1 MHANTTIPEII
12 GCAAVYEATKIT
24 RYRDIVLAYWK
35 CAVTDRGYF
44 VTGGQTNGEIWT
56 PKHRQASRLGERNQE
71 HCSVYNMIRLA
82 NILFTWTGDV
92 SYLDYIEK
100 NLYNGILAQAYWK
113 EDLPNGQISSY
124 PSEGLL
130 TYFLPMRAGS
140 RKGWASKTQ
149 DFFCCHG
156 SVVQA
161 NAAHNQYLYYQ
172 DGTNLYAAQY
182 FDSTARFSIGN
193 TNVTLIQK
201 QDSLSGSFHI
211 SSTSSAEQAI
221 HENTQRYPI
230 QPDCMAICMRIE
242 MDSPCADFSL
252 KLRIPDWAC
261 ARTDS
266 YAGNAAVFQDVLFE
280 LNGKQMPVD
289 AKDGFLTIQRSW
301 QNGDELRLILPLCI
315 TAVAAADDP
324 DLVAFRFGPIALA
337 GLCSEERSLHTH
349 GHELQTLLLHD
360 NEREWGNWKRT
371 FRTRYQETGIRFIPI
386 YDIGYEP
393 YQVYFPVIRD

>member
-1 MHANTTIPEII
+1 M
-12 GCAAVYEATKIT
+12 V
-24 RYRDIVLAYWK
+24 RYLLI
-35 CAVTDRGYF
+35 
-44 VTGGQTNGEIWT
+44 
-56 PKHRQASRLGERNQE
+56 
-71 HCSVYNMIRLA
+71 
-82 NILFTWTGDV
+82 
-92 SYLDYIEK
+92 
-100 NLYNGILAQAYWK
+100 
-113 EDLPNGQISSY
+113 

-242 MDSPCADFSL
+242 MVPLA
-252 KLRIPDWAC
+252 
-261 ARTDS
+261 
-266 YAGNAAVFQDVLFE
+266 
-280 LNGKQMPVD
+280 
-289 AKDGFLTIQRSW
+289 
-301 QNGDELRLILPLCI
+301 LI
-315 TAVAAADDP
+315 
-324 DLVAFRFGPIALA
+324 F
-337 GLCSEERSLHTH
+337 H
-349 GHELQTLLLHD
+349 
-360 NEREWGNWKRT
+360 
-371 FRTRYQETGIRFIPI
+371 
-386 YDIGYEP
+386 
-393 YQVYFPVIRD
+393 

>member
-1 MHANTTIPEII
+1 
-12 GCAAVYEATKIT
+12 
-24 RYRDIVLAYWK
+24 
-35 CAVTDRGYF
+35 
-44 VTGGQTNGEIWT
+44 
-56 PKHRQASRLGERNQE
+56 
-71 HCSVYNMIRLA
+71 
-82 NILFTWTGDV
+82 
-92 SYLDYIEK
+92 
-100 NLYNGILAQAYWK
+100 
-113 EDLPNGQISSY
+113 
-124 PSEGLL
+124 
-130 TYFLPMRAGS
+130 MRAGS

-172 DGTNLYAAQY
+172 DGANLYAAQY
-182 FDSTARFSIGN
+182 FDSTAHFSIGS

-266 YAGNAAVFQDVLFE
+266 YAGNPAVFQDVCFE
-280 LNGKQMPVD
+280 LNGKQLPVD
-289 AKDGFLTIQRSW
+289 AKTDFLPFNATGKMVM
-301 QNGDELRLILPLCI
+301 N
-315 TAVAAADDP
+315 
-324 DLVAFRFGPIALA
+324 FALFFLFA
-337 GLCSEERSLHTH
+337 SLQS
-349 GHELQTLLLHD
+349 LQTMIQILLHFVLD
-360 NEREWGNWKRT
+360 QSHLPAFAVKSARFTHTVMSFKHFCFMIMNVNG
-371 FRTRYQETGIRFIPI
+371 ETGSAHSAHAIRK
-386 YDIGYEP
+386 
-393 YQVYFPVIRD
+393 QVFVSSLSTTLDMNLIKSIFR